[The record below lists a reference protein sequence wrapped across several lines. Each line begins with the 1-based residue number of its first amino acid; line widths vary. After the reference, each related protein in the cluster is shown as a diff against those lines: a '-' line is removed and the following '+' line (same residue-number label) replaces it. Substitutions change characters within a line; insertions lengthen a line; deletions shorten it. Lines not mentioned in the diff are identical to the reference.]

1 VDTGLVGEG
10 APTGDVVVEG
20 DLDLDGLGDQ
30 VLDLSEHA
38 QVVLGLDGLGVGS
51 VHSGDETT
59 ERGDT
64 VSLSDT
70 ELDALDEERE
80 GASNVSGAP
89 FKQARGRG
97 RQAEGRRE
105 TYDGGVDVGSPGFQ
119 SGVGVG
125 DS

>member
-1 VDTGLVGEG
+1 VAGEEEERSVPDRDVSSHTEIFRVEDLVRRRVVEDRLCVDTGLVGEG

-80 GASNVSGAP
+80 RV
-89 FKQARGRG
+89 RV
-97 RQAEGRRE
+97 
-105 TYDGGVDVGSPGFQ
+105 T
-119 SGVGVG
+119 
-125 DS
+125 